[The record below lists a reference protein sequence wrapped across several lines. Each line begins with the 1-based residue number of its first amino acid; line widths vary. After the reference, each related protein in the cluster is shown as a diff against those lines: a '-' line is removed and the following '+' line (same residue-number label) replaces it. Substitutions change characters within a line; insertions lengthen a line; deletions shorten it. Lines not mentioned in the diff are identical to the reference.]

1 MCERKYS
8 MAIENVIMMNVV
20 GKISYVDKYTKDIF
34 LYNDI
39 QIVDAMNEIDS
50 GRFILPI
57 REENIDELLGFAQ
70 LKSGEF
76 ILDETNFVKTV
87 KKLNELYKGSLI
99 LDMGSL
105 AKGENDL
112 DEALA
117 KAKEFEDSLE
127 LEYGELNELNLKI
140 EALIKSKSAYTYLS
154 ELDVEMS
161 ELDNLKNFS
170 YSLGSVTRDNAARLK
185 SIYNSVT
192 SIVFHVGNQEDNEEV
207 FMIVSPK
214 DLEIET
220 QRILKA
226 LNFKPIEGINSEYSM
241 SPRKILEVIANE
253 INTLKGKYEEISKK
267 LNTYL
272 VGYRNEATVYF
283 NTLSLYINMTIIKRH
298 MAFSEENFYFS
309 GWISKKDKKRIEV
322 IAAKYPKI
330 IVMFSETNDGMMT
343 PPTKMKNNWLFRPF
357 EAIVKMYGVPSYNE
371 LDPTPFLSI
380 TYMFCFGFMFGDV
393 GQGLVLAIA
402 GFILGKRGVELGKV
416 LFRLGLCSTF
426 FGFMY
431 GSIFGFENV
440 IQSVWIRPFNDVNT
454 VLTTAVATGIMMLF
468 VAYVYS
474 IINKIKKKD
483 IKEGVFGKNG
493 ICGLILYASL
503 LGLVAFNLG
512 IFKVAQGLIPV
523 LIILVILMVVI
534 VLIREPLANFL
545 LKRKKLYEE
554 IPSEYYIESSFELF
568 EMLLAMFSNTI
579 SFIRIGAFA
588 LTHVGLFMAFQTLAG
603 MAQNGVISVGVFIFA
618 NVLIIGL
625 EGLIVSIQALRL
637 QFYELFSKY
646 YTGDGVEFK
655 PIDLQINLL

>member
-1 MCERKYS
+1 

-112 DEALA
+112 NEALA

-226 LNFKPIEGINSEYSM
+226 LNFKPIEGINPVYSM

-253 INTLKGKYEEISKK
+253 INTLKGKYEELSKK

-309 GWISKKDKKRIEV
+309 GWISKKDKKRMEV

-330 IVMFSETNDGMMT
+330 IVMFSETSDGTMT

-474 IINKIKKKD
+474 IINKLKKKD

-503 LGLVAFNLG
+503 LGLLAFNLG

-545 LKRKKLYEE
+545 LKRKNLYEE

>member
-1 MCERKYS
+1 
-8 MAIENVIMMNVV
+8 MAIENVIMINVV
-20 GKISYVDKYTKDIF
+20 GKISYVDKFTKDIF
-34 LYNDI
+34 LFNDI
-39 QIVDAMNEIDS
+39 QIVDTMNEIDS

-70 LKSGEF
+70 LKSGET
-76 ILDETNFVKTV
+76 IMDEKDYVRTV
-87 KKLNELYKGSLI
+87 KKLNELYKGSLT

-112 DEALA
+112 DKALA
-117 KAKEFEDSLE
+117 KAKEFEGNLE
-127 LEYGELNELNLKI
+127 LENSELSNLSSQI
-140 EALIKSKSAYTYLS
+140 DALEKSRRAYTYLDD
-154 ELDVEMS
+154 LDVEMR

-170 YSLGSVTRDNAARLK
+170 YVLGSVTRDNAVRLK

-207 FMIVSPK
+207 FMIISPK
-214 DLEIET
+214 DFEIES

-226 LNFKPIEGINSEYSM
+226 LNFKAIEGFNPKYSI
-241 SPRKILEVIANE
+241 SPEKILEMIADE
-253 INTLKGKYEEISKK
+253 INRLKDKFEE
-267 LNTYL
+267 LNRELNKHL
-272 VGYRNEATVYF
+272 VEYRKEAIVCF
-283 NTLSLYINMTIIKRH
+283 NTLSLYANMTIIKRH
-298 MAFSEENFYFS
+298 MAFSNDNFYFS

-322 IAAKYPKI
+322 ITAKYPDI
-330 IVMFSETNDGMMT
+330 IVMFSDGNDGVMT

-402 GFILGKRGVELGKV
+402 GLILGKRGVELGKV
-416 LFRLGLCSTF
+416 LFRLGICSTF
-426 FGFMY
+426 FGLLY
-431 GSIFGFENV
+431 GSFFGFENV
-440 IQSVWIRPFNDVNT
+440 IPAVWLRPFNDVNT
-454 VLTTAVATGIMMLF
+454 ILMTAVAMGIMMLF
-468 VAYVYS
+468 VAYIYS
-474 IINKIKKKD
+474 IINKLKKKE
-483 IKEGVFGKNG
+483 IKEGIFGKNG
-493 ICGLILYASL
+493 ICGFVLYASL
-503 LGLVAFNLG
+503 LGFVGLNFG
-512 IFKVAQGLIPV
+512 IFTGPGIVTPILIV
-523 LIILVILMVVI
+523 ISILMIFI
-534 VLIREPLANFL
+534 VLIREPLANFF

-554 IPSEYYIESSFELF
+554 TPSAYYIESSFELF
-568 EMLLAMFSNTI
+568 EMLLGMFSNTI

-588 LTHVGLFMAFQTLAG
+588 LTHVGLFMAFQTLAN
-603 MAQNGVISVGVFIFA
+603 MAQSGVISVAVFVVA

-655 PIDLQINLL
+655 PIDLKINLY

>member
-1 MCERKYS
+1 

-112 DEALA
+112 NEALA

-226 LNFKPIEGINSEYSM
+226 LNFKPIEGINPEYSM

-253 INTLKGKYEEISKK
+253 INTLKGKYEELSKK

-309 GWISKKDKKRIEV
+309 GWISKKDKKRMEV

-474 IINKIKKKD
+474 IINKLKKKD

-503 LGLVAFNLG
+503 LGLLAFNLG